1 MNEVNNISFFL
12 EEKYK
17 SDEYKNDYEIEKMLN
32 DFEEEHFEI
41 ELKEYISDIDMV
53 TNIEIENKLNKY
65 DKDYTL
71 KDLLKI
77 CEYYDIDKEI
87 RISKCKKR
95 DIISALIIFEIL
107 PENSVIVKQRHQMWD
122 YISSLTNDIKMRKY
136 VFWS

>member
-32 DFEEEHFEI
+32 DFEEEQFEI

-87 RISKCKKR
+87 RNSKCKKR
-95 DIISALIIFEIL
+95 DIISALITFEIL
-107 PENSVIVKQRHQMWD
+107 PENSEIVKQRHQMWD
-122 YISSLTNDIKMRKY
+122 YISSLTNDTKMRKY
-136 VFWS
+136 VIWS